1 MATREFTFRPNGAP
15 QFLQDH
21 LQKFGTAVATEEQVG
36 PSIKIPGGM
45 LGKNGAVRIKL
56 RALATND
63 AVVKNVSVRAG
74 NTPDVITGALLG
86 KAVLTSLAGGGLE
99 VLLANRNDLAVN
111 LSSAVGS
118 GLAEVPAVQAIDTA
132 KDVYLVFTTQKAS
145 GAAASVSLESYV
157 VELLA
162 EPSVTT
168 FQ

>member
-63 AVVKNVSVRAG
+63 AVVKNISVRAG

-86 KAVLTSLAGGGLE
+86 KAILTSLAGGFLE
-99 VLLANRNDLAVN
+99 VTLANRNDLAVN
-111 LSSAVGS
+111 LASAEGAGV
-118 GLAEVPAVQAIDTA
+118 VMTPAPQTIDTA

-145 GAAASVSLESYV
+145 GAAASVSVESYL

-162 EPSVTT
+162 EPTITS